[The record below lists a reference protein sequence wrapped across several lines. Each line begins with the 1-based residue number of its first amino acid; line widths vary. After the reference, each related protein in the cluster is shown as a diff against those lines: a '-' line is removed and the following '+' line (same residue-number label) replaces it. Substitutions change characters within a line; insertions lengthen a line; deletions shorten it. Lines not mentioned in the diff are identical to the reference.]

1 MKMKKLFSF
10 TLSILFLLGAV
21 SPALAIDEELFPAEP
36 EITEDTQVPDEAV
49 PPVDEPFPDVP
60 PVVDEPFPDEDVP
73 PPVDEPFPDEDVPPP
88 VDEPFPDEDVPPPV
102 DEPFPDEDVPLE
114 EDEPFPDE
122 DVPPSEDEPFPDE
135 TAPPADEPFPDE
147 TVPPEDELFPDETVP
162 PEDEPLPEM
171 PEDDLI
177 DVVVPAVGEVML
189 NPYGL
194 AVETAWGTNR
204 EQVQHQPQPLT
215 NNSNFPVIVTA
226 TATGALAGDAW
237 FVTAPPEREAEEKE
251 LFLYVEY
258 QSQPDVW
265 QGAYTGAPNQLLVT
279 EYGSSGEVLTLEA
292 GAEGYYRLFGSMSPT
307 PQTMW
312 SSDNALTVTLAYT
325 FTRDPSSQPE
335 ELPPVELPPVELPP
349 EELPPVEL
357 PPVELP
363 PEELPPVEM
372 PPEEMPPVE
381 LPPEEAPPV
390 ELPPEEAPPEDS
402 GAGENETI
410 SGAEDGFFVENAP

>member
-1 MKMKKLFSF
+1 MQTRKICSLLLALVLALTMTVPSF
-10 TLSILFLLGAV
+10 AAGELLPEPGQETVEPMDEIL
-21 SPALAIDEELFPAEP
+21 
-36 EITEDTQVPDEAV
+36 
-49 PPVDEPFPDVP
+49 
-60 PVVDEPFPDEDVP
+60 
-73 PPVDEPFPDEDVPPP
+73 
-88 VDEPFPDEDVPPPV
+88 
-102 DEPFPDEDVPLE
+102 
-114 EDEPFPDE
+114 
-122 DVPPSEDEPFPDE
+122 PSEDEVI
-135 TAPPADEPFPDE
+135 PDE
-147 TVPPEDELFPDETVP
+147 TVPPEDEVIPDETVP
-162 PEDEPLPEM
+162 PEDEIIPDEPVPPEDEIIPDETVPPEDEIIPDETVPPEDEMIPDETVPPEDEVFPDDPLPPEDEPFLDM
-171 PEDDLI
+171 PVIEDDLI
-177 DVVVPAVGEVML
+177 EVVVPAVGEVVL

-292 GAEGYYRLFGSMSPT
+292 GAEGYYRLFGAMSPT

-335 ELPPVELPPVELPP
+335 ELPA

-357 PPVELP
+357 PPVEMP

-372 PPEEMPPVE
+372 PPVEVPPEEVPPVEMPPVE

-410 SGAEDGFFVENAP
+410 SGGEDGFFVENAP

>member
-88 VDEPFPDEDVPPPV
+88 VDETIPDEDM
-102 DEPFPDEDVPLE
+102 
-114 EDEPFPDE
+114 
-122 DVPPSEDEPFPDE
+122 
-135 TAPPADEPFPDE
+135 
-147 TVPPEDELFPDETVP
+147 PPEDELFPDETVP

-194 AVETAWGTNR
+194 AVETARGTNR

-226 TATGALAGDAW
+226 TATGTLAGDAW

-258 QSQPDVW
+258 QAQPDVW
-265 QGAYTGAPNQLLVT
+265 EGVYTGASNQLLVT
-279 EYGSSGEVLTLEA
+279 EYGSGGEVLTLEA
-292 GAEGYYRLFGSMSPT
+292 GAEGYYRLFGAMSPT

-335 ELPPVELPPVELPP
+335 ELPA

-357 PPVELP
+357 PPVEMP
-363 PEELPPVEM
+363 PEELPPVEV
-372 PPEEMPPVE
+372 PPEEVPPEEVPPVE
-381 LPPEEAPPV
+381 VPPEEIPPE
-390 ELPPEEAPPEDS
+390 ELPPEEAPPEEIPPEEAPPEEIPPEEAPPEDS
-402 GAGENETI
+402 SENETI
-410 SGAEDGFFVENAP
+410 SGGEDRFFVENAP

>member
-1 MKMKKLFSF
+1 MKKKAVFSVALAVL
-10 TLSILFLLGAV
+10 LSVGAV
-21 SPALAIDEELFPAEP
+21 QPAFAAEPPFPPEPEGIEETVPSENEIIPGETVPPEDEIIPAEP
-36 EITEDTQVPDEAV
+36 V
-49 PPVDEPFPDVP
+49 PP
-60 PVVDEPFPDEDVP
+60 
-73 PPVDEPFPDEDVPPP
+73 
-88 VDEPFPDEDVPPPV
+88 
-102 DEPFPDEDVPLE
+102 
-114 EDEPFPDE
+114 EDEII
-122 DVPPSEDEPFPDE
+122 PDE
-135 TAPPADEPFPDE
+135 TVPPEDEIIPDETVPPEDEIIPDE
-147 TVPPEDELFPDETVP
+147 TVPPEDELFPDEPVP
-162 PEDEPLPEM
+162 PDDELLPDMPVIEDE
-171 PEDDLI
+171 LI
-177 DVVVPAVGEVML
+177 NVVVPAVGEVML

-194 AVETAWGTNR
+194 AVETARGTNR

-292 GAEGYYRLFGSMSPT
+292 GAEGYYRLFGAMSPT

-335 ELPPVELPPVELPP
+335 ELPAEELPPEELPPEEMPPVEMPP

-357 PPVELP
+357 PPEEVPPVEV
-363 PEELPPVEM
+363 PPVEM
-372 PPEEMPPVE
+372 PPVEM
-381 LPPEEAPPV
+381 
-390 ELPPEEAPPEDS
+390 PPEEAPPEDS

>member
-1 MKMKKLFSF
+1 
-10 TLSILFLLGAV
+10 
-21 SPALAIDEELFPAEP
+21 
-36 EITEDTQVPDEAV
+36 
-49 PPVDEPFPDVP
+49 
-60 PVVDEPFPDEDVP
+60 
-73 PPVDEPFPDEDVPPP
+73 
-88 VDEPFPDEDVPPPV
+88 
-102 DEPFPDEDVPLE
+102 
-114 EDEPFPDE
+114 
-122 DVPPSEDEPFPDE
+122 
-135 TAPPADEPFPDE
+135 
-147 TVPPEDELFPDETVP
+147 
-162 PEDEPLPEM
+162 M

-292 GAEGYYRLFGSMSPT
+292 GAEGYYRLFGAMSPT

-335 ELPPVELPPVELPP
+335 ELPPEEMPPVEMPPVEMPP
-349 EELPPVEL
+349 EELPPVEM
-357 PPVELP
+357 PPEELP

-381 LPPEEAPPV
+381 MPPEEMPPEEAPPV
-390 ELPPEEAPPEDS
+390 EMPPEELPPEETPPEEAPPEDS

>member
-49 PPVDEPFPDVP
+49 PPVDEPFPDEDVP
-60 PVVDEPFPDEDVP
+60 PPVDEPFPDEDVP
-73 PPVDEPFPDEDVPPP
+73 PPVEEPFPDEDVPPVDEPFPDEDVPPP

-102 DEPFPDEDVPLE
+102 DETIPDEDM
-114 EDEPFPDE
+114 
-122 DVPPSEDEPFPDE
+122 
-135 TAPPADEPFPDE
+135 
-147 TVPPEDELFPDETVP
+147 PPEDELFPDETVP

-194 AVETAWGTNR
+194 AVETARGTNR

-226 TATGALAGDAW
+226 TATGTLAGDAW

-258 QSQPDVW
+258 QAQPDVW
-265 QGAYTGAPNQLLVT
+265 EGVYTGASNQLLVT
-279 EYGSSGEVLTLEA
+279 EYGSGGEVLTLEA
-292 GAEGYYRLFGSMSPT
+292 GAEGYYRLFGAMSPT

-335 ELPPVELPPVELPP
+335 ELPA

-357 PPVELP
+357 PPVEMP
-363 PEELPPVEM
+363 PEELPPVEV
-372 PPEEMPPVE
+372 PPEEVPPEEVPPVE
-381 LPPEEAPPV
+381 VPPEEIPPE
-390 ELPPEEAPPEDS
+390 ELPPEEAPPEEIPPEEAPPEEIPPEEAPPEDS
-402 GAGENETI
+402 SENETI
-410 SGAEDGFFVENAP
+410 SGGEDRFFVENAP

>member
-49 PPVDEPFPDVP
+49 PPVDEPFPDEDVP
-60 PVVDEPFPDEDVP
+60 PPVDEPFPDEDV

-102 DEPFPDEDVPLE
+102 DETIPDEDM
-114 EDEPFPDE
+114 
-122 DVPPSEDEPFPDE
+122 
-135 TAPPADEPFPDE
+135 
-147 TVPPEDELFPDETVP
+147 PPEDELFPDETVP

-194 AVETAWGTNR
+194 AVETARGTNR

-226 TATGALAGDAW
+226 TATGTLAGDAW

-258 QSQPDVW
+258 QAQPDVW
-265 QGAYTGAPNQLLVT
+265 EGVYTGASNQLLVT
-279 EYGSSGEVLTLEA
+279 EYGSGGEVLTLEA
-292 GAEGYYRLFGSMSPT
+292 GAEGYYRLFGAMSPT

-335 ELPPVELPPVELPP
+335 ELPA

-357 PPVELP
+357 PPVEMP
-363 PEELPPVEM
+363 PEELPPVEV
-372 PPEEMPPVE
+372 PPEEVPPEEVPPVE
-381 LPPEEAPPV
+381 VPPEEIPPE
-390 ELPPEEAPPEDS
+390 ELPPEEAPPEEIPPEEAPPEDS
-402 GAGENETI
+402 SENETI
-410 SGAEDGFFVENAP
+410 SGGEDRFFVENAP

>member
-49 PPVDEPFPDVP
+49 PPVDEPFPD
-60 PVVDEPFPDEDVP
+60 EDVP
-73 PPVDEPFPDEDVPPP
+73 PPVDETIPDEDM
-88 VDEPFPDEDVPPPV
+88 
-102 DEPFPDEDVPLE
+102 
-114 EDEPFPDE
+114 
-122 DVPPSEDEPFPDE
+122 
-135 TAPPADEPFPDE
+135 
-147 TVPPEDELFPDETVP
+147 PPEDELFPDETVP

-194 AVETAWGTNR
+194 AVETARGTNR

-226 TATGALAGDAW
+226 TATGTLAGDAW

-258 QSQPDVW
+258 QAQPDVW
-265 QGAYTGAPNQLLVT
+265 EGVYTGASNQLLVT
-279 EYGSSGEVLTLEA
+279 EYGSGGEVLTLEA
-292 GAEGYYRLFGSMSPT
+292 GAEGYYRLFGAMSPT

-335 ELPPVELPPVELPP
+335 ELPA

-357 PPVELP
+357 PPVEMP
-363 PEELPPVEM
+363 PEELPPVEV
-372 PPEEMPPVE
+372 PPEEVPPEEVPPVE
-381 LPPEEAPPV
+381 VPPEEIPPE
-390 ELPPEEAPPEDS
+390 ELPPEEAPPEEIPPEEAPPEEIPPEEAPPEDS
-402 GAGENETI
+402 SENETI
-410 SGAEDGFFVENAP
+410 SGGEDRFFVENAP

>member
-49 PPVDEPFPDVP
+49 PPVDEPFPD
-60 PVVDEPFPDEDVP
+60 EDVP

-88 VDEPFPDEDVPPPV
+88 VDEPFPDEDVPPVDEPFPDEDVPPPV
-102 DEPFPDEDVPLE
+102 DEPFPDEDVPPPV
-114 EDEPFPDE
+114 DETIPDE
-122 DVPPSEDEPFPDE
+122 DM
-135 TAPPADEPFPDE
+135 
-147 TVPPEDELFPDETVP
+147 PPEDELFPDETVP

-194 AVETAWGTNR
+194 AVETARGTNR

-226 TATGALAGDAW
+226 TATGTLAGDAW

-258 QSQPDVW
+258 QAQPDVW
-265 QGAYTGAPNQLLVT
+265 EGVYTGASNQLLVT
-279 EYGSSGEVLTLEA
+279 EYGSGGEVLTLEA
-292 GAEGYYRLFGSMSPT
+292 GAEGYYRLFGAMSPT

-335 ELPPVELPPVELPP
+335 ELPA

-357 PPVELP
+357 PPVEMP
-363 PEELPPVEM
+363 PEELPPVEV
-372 PPEEMPPVE
+372 PPEEVPPEEVPPVE
-381 LPPEEAPPV
+381 VPPEEIPPE
-390 ELPPEEAPPEDS
+390 ELPPEEAPPEEIPPEEAPPEDS
-402 GAGENETI
+402 SENETI
-410 SGAEDGFFVENAP
+410 SGGEDRFFVENAP

>member
-1 MKMKKLFSF
+1 M
-10 TLSILFLLGAV
+10 
-21 SPALAIDEELFPAEP
+21 
-36 EITEDTQVPDEAV
+36 
-49 PPVDEPFPDVP
+49 DEPFPDEDVP
-60 PVVDEPFPDEDVP
+60 PPVDEPFPDEDV

-102 DEPFPDEDVPLE
+102 DETIPDEDM
-114 EDEPFPDE
+114 
-122 DVPPSEDEPFPDE
+122 
-135 TAPPADEPFPDE
+135 
-147 TVPPEDELFPDETVP
+147 PPEDELFPDETVP

-194 AVETAWGTNR
+194 AVETARGTNR

-226 TATGALAGDAW
+226 TATGTLAGDAW

-258 QSQPDVW
+258 QAQPDVW
-265 QGAYTGAPNQLLVT
+265 EGVYTGASNQLLVT
-279 EYGSSGEVLTLEA
+279 EYGSGGEVLTLEA
-292 GAEGYYRLFGSMSPT
+292 GAEGYYRLFGAMSPT

-335 ELPPVELPPVELPP
+335 ELPA

-357 PPVELP
+357 PPVEMP
-363 PEELPPVEM
+363 PEELPPVEV
-372 PPEEMPPVE
+372 PPEEVPPEEVPPVE
-381 LPPEEAPPV
+381 VPPEEIPPE
-390 ELPPEEAPPEDS
+390 ELPPEEAPPEEIPPEEAPPEEIPPEEAPPEDS
-402 GAGENETI
+402 SENETI
-410 SGAEDGFFVENAP
+410 SGGEDRFFVENAP

>member
-73 PPVDEPFPDEDVPPP
+73 PPV
-88 VDEPFPDEDVPPPV
+88 
-102 DEPFPDEDVPLE
+102 
-114 EDEPFPDE
+114 DEPFPDE

-292 GAEGYYRLFGSMSPT
+292 GAEGYYRLFGAMSPT

-335 ELPPVELPPVELPP
+335 ELPPEEMPPVEMPPVEMPP
-349 EELPPVEL
+349 EELPPVEM
-357 PPVELP
+357 PPEELP

-372 PPEEMPPVE
+372 PPEE
-381 LPPEEAPPV
+381 LPPEET
-390 ELPPEEAPPEDS
+390 PPEEAPPEDS

>member
-49 PPVDEPFPDVP
+49 PPVDEPFPDEDVP
-60 PVVDEPFPDEDVP
+60 PPVDEPFPDEDV

-102 DEPFPDEDVPLE
+102 DETIPDEDM
-114 EDEPFPDE
+114 
-122 DVPPSEDEPFPDE
+122 
-135 TAPPADEPFPDE
+135 
-147 TVPPEDELFPDETVP
+147 PPEDELFPDETVP

-194 AVETAWGTNR
+194 AVETARGTNR

-226 TATGALAGDAW
+226 TATGTLAGDAW

-258 QSQPDVW
+258 QAQPDVW
-265 QGAYTGAPNQLLVT
+265 EGVYTGASNQLLVT
-279 EYGSSGEVLTLEA
+279 EYGSGGEVLTLEA
-292 GAEGYYRLFGSMSPT
+292 GAEGYYRLFGAMSPT

-335 ELPPVELPPVELPP
+335 ELPA

-357 PPVELP
+357 PPVEMP
-363 PEELPPVEM
+363 PEELPPVEV
-372 PPEEMPPVE
+372 PPEEVPPEEVPPVE
-381 LPPEEAPPV
+381 VPPEEIPPE
-390 ELPPEEAPPEDS
+390 ELPPEEAPPEEIPPEEAPPEEIPPEEAPPEDS
-402 GAGENETI
+402 SENETI
-410 SGAEDGFFVENAP
+410 SGGEDRFFVENAP

>member
-1 MKMKKLFSF
+1 MQTRKICSLLLALVLALTMTVPSF
-10 TLSILFLLGAV
+10 AAGELLPEPGQETVETIL
-21 SPALAIDEELFPAEP
+21 
-36 EITEDTQVPDEAV
+36 
-49 PPVDEPFPDVP
+49 
-60 PVVDEPFPDEDVP
+60 
-73 PPVDEPFPDEDVPPP
+73 
-88 VDEPFPDEDVPPPV
+88 
-102 DEPFPDEDVPLE
+102 
-114 EDEPFPDE
+114 
-122 DVPPSEDEPFPDE
+122 PSEDEIIPGETVPPEDE
-135 TAPPADEPFPDE
+135 IIPDE
-147 TVPPEDELFPDETVP
+147 TVPPEDEIIPDETVP
-162 PEDEPLPEM
+162 PEDEIIPDETVPPEDEIIPDDPLPPEDELLPEM
-171 PEDDLI
+171 SVDDLI
-177 DVVVPAVGEVML
+177 NVVVPAVGEVML

-292 GAEGYYRLFGSMSPT
+292 GAEGYYRLFGAMSPT

-335 ELPPVELPPVELPP
+335 ELPPEEMPPVEMPPVEMPPEELPPVEMPPEELPP

-357 PPVELP
+357 PPVEMP
-363 PEELPPVEM
+363 PEEMPPEEAPPVEM
-372 PPEEMPPVE
+372 PPEE
-381 LPPEEAPPV
+381 LPPEET
-390 ELPPEEAPPEDS
+390 PPEEAPPEDS